1 MGTATD
7 RATPR
12 TATPKR
18 RFRMVDAMI
27 LVAATAAGCALISWL
42 DRATDG
48 EVSWQALG
56 ECIRE
61 LTETALAWEAAS
73 DWEIVFE
80 LTYYNVACL
89 VLPLVA
95 LWTLAVIPLRL
106 LGPRPRWRRLACQP
120 GLMAACATAVVLV
133 AYGLLIGTVSLV
145 VRREGA
151 SWSEAVT
158 ELALVGFAP
167 HAPLAVGLAVLAS
180 WMTLIVGR
188 RWRAEPSWVDRL
200 GRILGVFWICAGFAI
215 TGLMVLYTTIGVGFV
230 QRTIS
235 R

>member
-27 LVAATAAGCALISWL
+27 LVAATAAGCALTSWL
-42 DRATDG
+42 DRASDG

-61 LTETALAWEAAS
+61 LPAVVSARETASAWQM
-73 DWEIVFE
+73 VFE
-80 LTYYNVACL
+80 ITFTGAYL

-95 LWTLAVIPLRL
+95 LWTLAILPLRL
-106 LGPRPRWRRLACQP
+106 LGPRPRWRRLARQP

-133 AYGLLIGTVSLV
+133 CYGLLIGTVSLIA
-145 VRREGA
+145 RREGA
-151 SWSEAVT
+151 SWPEAAT

-215 TGLMVLYTTIGVGFV
+215 TGLIVLDTTMGVGCL

-235 R
+235 Q